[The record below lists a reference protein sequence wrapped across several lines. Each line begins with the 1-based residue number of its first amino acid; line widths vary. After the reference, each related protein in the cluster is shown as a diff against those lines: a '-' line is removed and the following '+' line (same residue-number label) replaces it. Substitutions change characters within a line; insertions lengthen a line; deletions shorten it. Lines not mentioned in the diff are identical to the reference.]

1 MSVSFENYLVVGIS
15 SRALF
20 NLEKE
25 NEVFE
30 KEGLDAYRDYQ
41 IVHENDV
48 LSPGSG
54 FVLVKNLLNINKLA
68 NRKLVEVIVMSR
80 NSADTSLR
88 IIHSLEYYDMDIGR
102 MVLSGGE
109 DISRYLSAFGV
120 DLFLSCNENDVSNAI
135 HAGFAA
141 GMIYAR
147 DTKYSFPDNQIR
159 IAFDADAVLFSAES
173 EKIYQ
178 EHGLEAF
185 NENEIL
191 NQDVALQ
198 KGPMASLL
206 KSLSWLQN
214 ETKDLNVLRTAIV
227 TARNK
232 DTGVRVIKT
241 LRAWNIV
248 VDEVFFMQ
256 GAKKADVL
264 ACFGANIF
272 FDDQDVHAG
281 PASDVVPSAR
291 VPYKEGEMYMN
302 RHEQRLVAMQS
313 VYQHLLLGK
322 DIRKC
327 VFDVMKG
334 SNDIDG
340 YLYSLT
346 IGTVENKEAFE
357 QKINEL
363 LRDDWDFDRLS
374 MLEQA
379 ILLISFQE
387 ILANDTPKAVVI
399 NEAITLAKKYCDDN
413 SYKLLNGVLDQL

>member
-54 FVLVKNLLNINKLA
+54 FALVKNLLNINKLA

-88 IIHSLEYYDMDIGR
+88 IIHSLEHYDMDIGR

-214 ETKDLNVLRTAIV
+214 ETKDLNVLIKVIQEKLKYRNEEFQINEPEALRLVLERFIPDFEDIKNEIEGYDKTLIDYYKQNEVSFSRGNRVNFNEDKQTVVKNLRERVYKTRNSIV
-227 TARNK
+227 HSKETDK
-232 DTGVRVIKT
+232 MKYLPFKHDKELLKEIILMRVIAEK
-241 LRAWNIV
+241 I
-248 VDEVFFMQ
+248 
-256 GAKKADVL
+256 
-264 ACFGANIF
+264 I
-272 FDDQDVHAG
+272 
-281 PASDVVPSAR
+281 
-291 VPYKEGEMYMN
+291 
-302 RHEQRLVAMQS
+302 
-313 VYQHLLLGK
+313 
-322 DIRKC
+322 I
-327 VFDVMKG
+327 G
-334 SNDIDG
+334 S
-340 YLYSLT
+340 S
-346 IGTVENKEAFE
+346 E
-357 QKINEL
+357 EL
-363 LRDDWDFDRLS
+363 
-374 MLEQA
+374 
-379 ILLISFQE
+379 
-387 ILANDTPKAVVI
+387 
-399 NEAITLAKKYCDDN
+399 
-413 SYKLLNGVLDQL
+413 

>member
-1 MSVSFENYLVVGIS
+1 MSVSFEDYLVVGIS

-30 KEGLDAYRDYQ
+30 KEGLNAYRDYQ
-41 IVHENDV
+41 ILHEDDI
-48 LSPGSG
+48 LEPGSG
-54 FVLVKNLLNINKLA
+54 FTLVRNLLNINKLA
-68 NRKLVEVIVMSR
+68 GRKLVEVIVMSR

-88 IIHSLEYYDMDIGR
+88 IIHSLDHYQMDVGR

-135 HAGFAA
+135 QNGYAA

-147 DTKYSFPDNQIR
+147 NQEYDFPSNQIR

-173 EKIYQ
+173 EKIYK
-178 EHGLEAF
+178 ENGLDAF
-185 NENEIL
+185 NQNEIDK
-191 NQDVALQ
+191 QDIALS
-198 KGPMASLL
+198 KGPMANFL
-206 KSLSWLQN
+206 KALSHLQK
-214 ETKDLNVLRTAIV
+214 ETRNLNVLRTAIV

-241 LRAWNIV
+241 LRTWNIV

-281 PASDVVPSAR
+281 PASKVVPSAR
-291 VPYKEGEMYMN
+291 VPYKEGE
-302 RHEQRLVAMQS
+302 L
-313 VYQHLLLGK
+313 
-322 DIRKC
+322 
-327 VFDVMKG
+327 
-334 SNDIDG
+334 
-340 YLYSLT
+340 
-346 IGTVENKEAFE
+346 
-357 QKINEL
+357 
-363 LRDDWDFDRLS
+363 
-374 MLEQA
+374 
-379 ILLISFQE
+379 
-387 ILANDTPKAVVI
+387 
-399 NEAITLAKKYCDDN
+399 
-413 SYKLLNGVLDQL
+413 

>member
-1 MSVSFENYLVVGIS
+1 T
-15 SRALF
+15 
-20 NLEKE
+20 
-25 NEVFE
+25 
-30 KEGLDAYRDYQ
+30 
-41 IVHENDV
+41 
-48 LSPGSG
+48 
-54 FVLVKNLLNINKLA
+54 LVKNLLNINKLA

-88 IIHSLEYYDMDIGR
+88 IIHSLEHYDMDIGR
-102 MVLSGGE
+102 MVLSDGE

-147 DTKYSFPDNQIR
+147 DTKYNFPDHQIR

-178 EHGLEAF
+178 TRGLEAF
-185 NENEIL
+185 TENEIL
-191 NQDVALQ
+191 NQDVALK
-198 KGPMASLL
+198 KGPMANLL

-214 ETKDLNVLRTAIV
+214 ETRDLNVLRTAIV

-241 LRAWNIV
+241 LRAWNII

-281 PASDVVPSAR
+281 AASDVVPSAR
-291 VPYKEGEMYMN
+291 VPYREGEM
-302 RHEQRLVAMQS
+302 
-313 VYQHLLLGK
+313 
-322 DIRKC
+322 
-327 VFDVMKG
+327 
-334 SNDIDG
+334 
-340 YLYSLT
+340 
-346 IGTVENKEAFE
+346 
-357 QKINEL
+357 
-363 LRDDWDFDRLS
+363 
-374 MLEQA
+374 
-379 ILLISFQE
+379 
-387 ILANDTPKAVVI
+387 
-399 NEAITLAKKYCDDN
+399 
-413 SYKLLNGVLDQL
+413 